1 MKRVIVNFKKLTPEI
16 MSMLVEKY
24 PDGYGD
30 DDIITFRNAKNE
42 IVEAVELKTEDCVYL
57 VKVSTRLQ
65 DVMSEFD
72 EDDYDKDEFDEPIV
86 DLPPR
91 AEDEADLEKEEEE
104 EDDDE

>member
-16 MSMLVEKY
+16 MSLLVEKY

-42 IVEAVELKTEDCVYL
+42 IVEAVELKTDDCVYL

-72 EDDYDKDEFDEPIV
+72 EDDYDKEDFDEPLV
-86 DLPPR
+86 DLPEPPK
-91 AEDEADLEKEEEE
+91 DEIEVDDEEEE
-104 EDDDE
+104 GDD